1 MLTTRFPD
9 IHFQGCASGGGRFDL
24 GTLFYFP
31 EIWTSDENDPVQR
44 LFIQYGTSFAYPP
57 CVMGSHVNDDPVT
70 CYRTKAEIALFGSY
84 GFELDPRRMSD
95 ADVAEVNAVT
105 EIYGK
110 FHDDVVLEGDLYRLS
125 SPYDGREFAIDMV
138 DKQKSKALLLVV
150 GLLKKPRTRRFVK
163 LRGLNPWA
171 NYVNSF
177 DGKVYSGDYY
187 MKVGINLSDVR
198 REFDS
203 RLITLEEVE

>member
-1 MLTTRFPD
+1 
-9 IHFQGCASGGGRFDL
+9 
-24 GTLFYFP
+24 
-31 EIWTSDENDPVQR
+31 
-44 LFIQYGTSFAYPP
+44 
-57 CVMGSHVNDDPVT
+57 
-70 CYRTKAEIALFGSY
+70 
-84 GFELDPRRMSD
+84 
-95 ADVAEVNAVT
+95 
-105 EIYGK
+105 
-110 FHDDVVLEGDLYRLS
+110 
-125 SPYDGREFAIDMV
+125 MV